1 MPQTTLT
8 LRPRQTSL
16 NQTDKPKLQ
25 LQPRGQSENVGSYK
39 PYNDMTKEERDADR
53 ERFWDS
59 VPVWYKKAYNQSLG
73 GMMHEMMT
81 GRKYYD
87 LKNAPPNQV
96 EDFVATIA
104 AFFASKEDLAL
115 MATSGGT
122 ASIAGR
128 VALTKIAGK
137 QASKG
142 LVERRVAA
150 QLARGTNISYKTAR
164 TIVDDVVE
172 QGLPQMAILGTHD
185 GLYKAA
191 TRTRDEMMKSGN
203 TIELM
208 TGREFDKNGGFL
220 GGTWTNRDN
229 FALKAFALNE
239 VMRNSKL
246 KDYARGGAMGLTG
259 GTARALRALPSAGI
273 SKLEKKGSTIRKGG
287 LELLETVT
295 GKKKGAGLFYESMT
309 FAALQGPVYEGRA
322 PEGADIITGLA
333 LAGAI
338 SIPGRTLSYG
348 KGKINEKLKFEFADF
363 ETKELTE
370 LAAKAERYGGTINY
384 DLLNPTARG
393 AVGPV
398 IKGTNLAV
406 KESLK
411 DSKQKA
417 PKEAIGSRRVAVIQ
431 DSIAQDAKGN
441 ITMKVKVGKGD
452 GKQAGTLELDAR
464 NTKKFFDYYVE
475 RPNEYKKDY
484 GSIIGKRKGDITKF
498 DKVRN
503 DKVIEVLESNAKK
516 GTKGYN
522 KSDWDNAVAYLA
534 GLKVKG
540 TNEAQFKKIAK
551 MVRDG
556 KEVTLKD
563 MNDSTKAVLA
573 RYIDDAKYIREFVNK
588 NSKVYN
594 VTRLFNPAG
603 LLNSEKGFF
612 SRALTFFKPAYSQL
626 DSKHAKM
633 ALRMLDEVSVGAQ
646 NKTAGRYAKLD
657 EIVGMGDVSIVGKAT
672 ASWWKKYLTG
682 GEAWDDLNKINQ
694 LDRLNKNTKGRQTVI
709 NDFKKELNNPN
720 LSKAEKDKLKLKI
733 EFLPRMK
740 EYTDEIFKDA
750 KDVGINVADYVESYV
765 PFMFKKEVLDV
776 LFDGTRQIEDKIQK
790 IAGDLRLDGN
800 YGKETR
806 KELNEAIE
814 ELVKTFDKKLKRKG
828 NAKGDDFK
836 SMFNKLMETRADG
849 TKPDAYDAYATMA
862 MGLESL
868 TKKQFAPLE
877 KSRKLGNTGVKTGEF
892 TRIALE
898 RSELYEKNIINLFQD
913 YTAGS
918 TKRIEMARAF
928 TPNYKL
934 LDNLKNQIGDQAIPF
949 SFIPG
954 YAAKTEKQAVEMA
967 VDIFTGDINFD
978 KNLTLS
984 KFLQSVNNLEMLTK
998 IASGFAPIVNITQT
1012 MISSMIISPMAAS
1025 KSMFDL
1031 ARNVTVGKGKNR
1043 MGIRDYIRETGA
1055 TVRTAFEELMV
1066 ADPYLQQGAS
1076 VLQKYGENPTQE
1088 IIRDLLFGNDRRQ
1101 AFRNG
1106 IDFIRDAT
1114 DLIRTN
1120 KTESLRRGIA
1130 KMTQAGAKYSGFT
1143 KINEVN
1149 QVIAAATAE
1158 QLVINFT
1165 KILTGKKVGLG
1176 ILDTAAPELR
1186 KRWAL
1191 KSLKRMGLRE
1201 KDILANA
1208 DNIINRN
1215 YSLKNVALK
1224 RQIQR
1229 AMVKFALDSQMQRS
1243 FTRDPFFFNDPNMKS
1258 LFLFKRFGYRQA
1270 TYMKAEV
1277 EREVLD
1283 GNIMP
1288 ILQLGMAGLVGGP
1301 AVMWAREQYSKLLTG
1316 EEQYYGR
1323 DNRRKLLEQPD
1334 WQDYIN
1340 GFANVG
1346 SFGMITDVMADD
1358 EGPRR
1363 QIERFLTPVQWDDF
1377 KRIQRAADKFSENLT
1392 LYPNMKDVPIRKAV
1406 AELLPI
1412 FGTIPGRLAKRP
1424 LETEAMTKDRVR
1436 NNKKR
1441 TVEYIREL
1449 IEAGQLDKA
1458 LEVAQAF
1465 NTVFAEP
1472 NVERGVAASAFGLR
1486 EDTYRGYPSLRIT
1499 YADFSPK
1506 IMERRYYKSL
1516 LKEQKEKVYIP

>member
-1 MPQTTLT
+1 MPQTQLKLKDRNTFTGSRNTPQLQ
-8 LRPRQTSL
+8 LRPR
-16 NQTDKPKLQ
+16 N
-25 LQPRGQSENVGSYK
+25 QSENVSSYK
-39 PYNDMTKEERDADR
+39 PYNDMTKEERDSDR
-53 ERFWDS
+53 EKFWDS
-59 VPVWYKKAYNQSLG
+59 VPVWYKKAYNESLG
-73 GMMHEMMT
+73 GMMHQMMT
-81 GRKYYD
+81 GEKYYD
-87 LKNAPPNQV
+87 LKSAPPNQV
-96 EDFVATIA
+96 QDFAATILS
-104 AFFASKEDLAL
+104 FFASKEDLAL
-115 MATSGGT
+115 MATGAGVGVQL
-122 ASIAGR
+122 GR
-128 VALTKIAGK
+128 VGLTKIAGK

-142 LVERRVAA
+142 LLERRVAA

-172 QGLPQMAILGTHD
+172 QGLPQMAVLGLHD
-185 GLYKAA
+185 GLYKSA
-191 TRTRDEMMKSGN
+191 TRMRDEMMKSGN

-208 TGREFDKNGGFL
+208 TGKEFDKNGGFL
-220 GGTWTNRDN
+220 GGTWTNKEN
-229 FALKAFALNE
+229 FGLKAYAMKE
-239 VMRNSKL
+239 VMLNSKF
-246 KDYARGGAMGLTG
+246 KDYARGGTMGLAG
-259 GTARALRALPSAGI
+259 GTARALRALPSRGI
-273 SKLEKKGSTIRKGG
+273 ENLAKKGSTVRKGT
-287 LELLETVT
+287 LEALETVT

-309 FAALQGPVYEGRA
+309 FAGLQGPLYEGRA
-322 PEGADIITGLA
+322 PEFQDLAAGLA

-338 SIPGRTLSYG
+338 SVPGRALSYG
-348 KGKINEKLKFEFADF
+348 KGKVNEKLKFEFADF
-363 ETKELTE
+363 ETKELTQ
-370 LAAKAERYGGTINY
+370 LAAEAERYGGSVNY
-384 DLLNPTARG
+384 NLLNPTARG

-398 IKGTNLAV
+398 IKGTNVAV
-406 KESLK
+406 REGLK
-411 DSKQKA
+411 DSKQKP
-417 PKEAIGSRRVAVIQ
+417 PKEAIGSRRVSVLQ
-431 DSIAQDAKGN
+431 DSISQDAKGN
-441 ITMKVKVGKGD
+441 LTMKLKVGKGD
-452 GKQAGTLELDAR
+452 GKQAGILELDAR

-484 GSIIGKRKGDITKF
+484 GSIIRKRKGEITKF

-503 DKVIEVLESNAKK
+503 DKVIEVLEQNAKK

-522 KSDWDNAVAYLA
+522 KSDWDNAIGYLA

-540 TNEAQFKKIAK
+540 TNQAQFKKIAK

-563 MNDSTKAVLA
+563 MNDSTKAILA
-573 RYIDDAKYIREFVNK
+573 RYVDDAKYIREFVNK

-603 LLNSEKGFF
+603 LLNKDKGVF

-626 DSKHAKM
+626 DSKYAKM

-657 EIVGMGDVSIVGKAT
+657 EIVGIGDVSIVGKST

-682 GEAWDDLNKINQ
+682 GEAWDDLNSINQ

-709 NDFKKELNNPN
+709 NELKEQLNNKN
-720 LSKAEKDKLKLKI
+720 LSKAEKDKIKLKI
-733 EFLPRMK
+733 EFLPKMK

-776 LFDGTRQIEDKIQK
+776 LFDGTSQIEERIKT
-790 IAGDLRLDGN
+790 IAGDIRIDKN
-800 YGKETR
+800 YGKETI
-806 KELNEAIE
+806 KELNKAIE
-814 ELVKTFDKKLKRKG
+814 EIVKTFDKKLKRKG

-836 SMFNKLMETRADG
+836 SMFSKLMETRSDG
-849 TKPDAYDAYATMA
+849 TKPDAFDAYATMA

-898 RSELYEKNIINLFQD
+898 KSELYEKNIISLFQD

-928 TPNYKL
+928 TPEYRL
-934 LDNLKNQIGDQAIPF
+934 LDSLKNKIGDDRIPF
-949 SFIPG
+949 STVPG
-954 YAAKTEKQAVEMA
+954 YAAKTEKQALEMA

-984 KFLQSVNNLEMLTK
+984 KFLQSVNNLEMFTK

-1043 MGIRDYIRETGA
+1043 MRIRDWIRETGA

-1088 IIRDLLFGNDRRQ
+1088 IIRDILFGTDRKK

-1106 IDFIRDAT
+1106 IDFIRNAA
-1114 DLIRTN
+1114 DLIKTN
-1120 KTESLRRGIA
+1120 KTEAARRGIA
-1130 KMTQAGAKYSGFT
+1130 KLTQAGAKYSGFT

-1176 ILDTAAPELR
+1176 ILDSAVPELR

-1191 KSLKRMGLRE
+1191 KSLKRMGLSE
-1201 KDILANA
+1201 KEVLANA
-1208 DNIINRN
+1208 DNIINRD

-1229 AMVKFALDSQMQRS
+1229 AMTKFALDSQMQRS
-1243 FTRDPFFFNDPNMKS
+1243 FTKDPFFFNDPNMKA

-1301 AVMWAREQYSKLLTG
+1301 AVMWAREQYSKILTG

-1323 DNRRKLLEQPD
+1323 ENRKKLLETPD

-1346 SFGMITDVMADD
+1346 SFGMITDTLNEDD
-1358 EGPRR
+1358 PGTTF
-1363 QIERFLTPVQWDDF
+1363 ERFLTPVQFDDF
-1377 KRIQRAADKFSENLT
+1377 VRLQDGLYTIYDNIT
-1392 LYPNMKDVPIRKAV
+1392 LYPDQKDVPIRKGLAV
-1406 AELLPI
+1406 MLPI
-1412 FGTIPGRLAKRP
+1412 LGTIPGRLLKRP

-1441 TVEYIREL
+1441 TVEYVREL
-1449 IEAGQLDKA
+1449 IEAGQYDEA
-1458 LEVAQAF
+1458 TEVIMAF
-1465 NTVFAEP
+1465 NKVFAAK
-1472 NVERGVAASAFGLR
+1472 NVDRSIAAKAFGLR
-1486 EDTYRGYPSLRIT
+1486 ESTYRGYPSLAIT
-1499 YADFSPK
+1499 RGDISPT
-1506 IMERRYYKSL
+1506 IMEKRYFKSL
-1516 LKEQKEKVYIP
+1516 LKQQKEKVYIP